1 MNLRTLTILLLIFSA
16 FFYSS
21 CNKPTGSVAPSGTSN
36 TGSSTSDKIVF
47 INIDTLLSKYNL
59 YLDKKTDLE
68 AQSKVAEKSLAG
80 KLEAFKRRAAIF
92 QQEIAEIQQ
101 KANTIAPVELKRIE
115 ERYGRQ
121 QQDLLREEESLMK
134 QRDNAALDLDKQL
147 QATQKDLQNKIDDFL
162 SKVAEE
168 KGYDLVL
175 MKGSTGS
182 VMYGRKTIDITDDTV
197 KRLNEEYAA
206 AKPATEKK

>member
-1 MNLRTLTILLLIFSA
+1 MKIYNICYTAILATLMVGFI
-16 FFYSS
+16 S
-21 CNKPTGSVAPSGTSN
+21 CKKQANSESTGTVPASN
-36 TGSSTSDKIVF
+36 SNALTDKIVYVD
-47 INIDTLLSKYNL
+47 IDTLLAKYNL
-59 YLDKKTDLE
+59 YLDKKADLE
-68 AQSKVAEKSLAG
+68 EQSKIAEKSLAG
-80 KLEAFKRRAAIF
+80 KIEAYRRRAAKF

-101 KANTIAPVELKRIE
+101 KANTIAPVELKKIE

-121 QQDLLREEESLMK
+121 QQDLLKEEESLMK

-147 QATQKDLQNKIDDFL
+147 QATQKDLQDKIDDFL
-162 SKVAEE
+162 AKVAEE

-182 VMYGRKTIDITDDTV
+182 VMYGRKTLNITDDTV

-206 AKPATEKK
+206 SKSDKK

>member
-1 MNLRTLTILLLIFSA
+1 MTLRPLFIFLITISGFFCLSCKKPSA
-16 FFYSS
+16 GETKVSVSS
-21 CNKPTGSVAPSGTSN
+21 D
-36 TGSSTSDKIVF
+36 SSSSYKIVY
-47 INIDTLLSKYNL
+47 INIDTLLSRYNL
-59 YLDKKTDLE
+59 YVDKKTDLE

-80 KLEAFKRRAAIF
+80 KLEAFRRRAATF

-134 QRDNAALDLDKQL
+134 QRDNAAMDLDKQL
-147 QATQKDLQNKIDDFL
+147 QITQKDLQSKIDDFL

-182 VMYGRKTIDITDDTV
+182 VMYGRKTIDITEDTV
-197 KRLNEEYAA
+197 KRLNDEYAA
-206 AKPATEKK
+206 SKTVPEKK